1 MPRVPPPL
9 ARPCKD
15 WCAKNGESWEQKCTY
30 GNSCA
35 GCDAC
40 NWLPAMAPPRK
51 PWTRYESLNPQ
62 VVAPDL
68 LDLLHPER
76 VTERAAKKKA
86 EEAKQRRRT
95 AVKKRKEEK
104 RGEKRAAKEQAKPK
118 ERKAR
123 DRKTVQKRA
132 KGRARGRREP
142 LPPLQGLAQGLNPNR
157 GG

>member
-1 MPRVPPPL
+1 
-9 ARPCKD
+9 
-15 WCAKNGESWEQKCTY
+15 
-30 GNSCA
+30 
-35 GCDAC
+35 
-40 NWLPAMAPPRK
+40 MAP
-51 PWTRYESLNPQ
+51 
-62 VVAPDL
+62 

-118 ERKAR
+118 RPGGAVMFRDGQQEDRNAR

-132 KGRARGRREP
+132 AKGRGRGRREP

>member
-9 ARPCKD
+9 VRPCKD

-40 NWLPAMAPPRK
+40 NRLPAMAP
-51 PWTRYESLNPQ
+51 E
-62 VVAPDL
+62 L

-86 EEAKQRRRT
+86 EEAKQRRRN

-104 RGEKRAAKEQAKPK
+104 RGEKRA
-118 ERKAR
+118 
-123 DRKTVQKRA
+123 
-132 KGRARGRREP
+132 KGRGRGRREP
-142 LPPLQGLAQGLNPNR
+142 LPPLQGLAQGLNPKR

>member
-1 MPRVPPPL
+1 MGRAGSRSAPTAIL
-9 ARPCKD
+9 ARD
-15 WCAKNGESWEQKCTY
+15 ATR
-30 GNSCA
+30 A
-35 GCDAC
+35 IGCQR
-40 NWLPAMAPPRK
+40 WL
-51 PWTRYESLNPQ
+51 
-62 VVAPDL
+62 
-68 LDLLHPER
+68 
-76 VTERAAKKKA
+76 TERAAKKKA

-118 ERKAR
+118 RPGGAVMFREGQQEDRKAR

-132 KGRARGRREP
+132 KGRGRGRREP

>member
-40 NWLPAMAPPRK
+40 NW
-51 PWTRYESLNPQ
+51 
-62 VVAPDL
+62 
-68 LDLLHPER
+68 
-76 VTERAAKKKA
+76 
-86 EEAKQRRRT
+86 AKQRRRN

-118 ERKAR
+118 RPGGAVVFREGQQEDRKAR

-132 KGRARGRREP
+132 KGRGRGRREP